1 MDAKIIFERLNKLIP
16 DPKSELEF
24 NNEFELLIAV
34 MLSAQ
39 CTDKRVN
46 IITSEL
52 FKKYKTPMDFASL
65 SQDELL
71 RYISSCN
78 YCNNKAKNIIS
89 ACKAIGERFGGKVPK
104 SHEDLISLDGVGHK
118 TANVVQAVAYGQQA
132 FPVDTHIL
140 RVSNRL
146 GIVATK
152 NPNECERVLKE
163 VFSGFDYAKMHH
175 LLLLF
180 GRYYCT
186 ARTPQC
192 DGCVLKEFCKK
203 E

>member
-16 DPKSELEF
+16 NPKSELEF

-52 FKKYKTPMDFASL
+52 FKKYKTPKDFASL

-71 RYISSCN
+71 TYISSCN

-89 ACKAIGERFGGKVPK
+89 ACKAIVERFGGKVPTL
-104 SHEDLISLDGVGHK
+104 HEDLISLDGVGHK

-146 GIVATK
+146 GIVSTK
-152 NPNECERVLKE
+152 NPNECEKVLKD

-186 ARTPQC
+186 ARTPNC